1 MKRVRLSTVE
11 EQEMNNY
18 RHRLSLTPEQRIAE
32 ATQIITQVYG
42 NRLTP
47 RLRSN
52 RIIFDERFDAHRQ
65 IHHSAR

>member
-18 RHRLSLTPEQRIAE
+18 RHWLSLTPEQRIAE

-42 NRLTP
+42 NRLT
-47 RLRSN
+47 R
-52 RIIFDERFDAHRQ
+52 A
-65 IHHSAR
+65 